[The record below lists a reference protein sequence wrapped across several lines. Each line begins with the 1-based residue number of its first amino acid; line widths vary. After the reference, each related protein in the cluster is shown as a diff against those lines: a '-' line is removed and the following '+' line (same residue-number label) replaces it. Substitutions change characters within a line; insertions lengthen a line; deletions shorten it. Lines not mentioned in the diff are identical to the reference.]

1 MDSMNNIYISKE
13 FKELELSLLEE
24 LEVMTEK
31 E

>member
-1 MDSMNNIYISKE
+1 MDSMNIIYISKE